1 MNTTIKI
8 LSAKKNLTKKDKAKL
23 KLAMKIDKILN
34 PKYYL
39 LLLCPLCFSCQN
51 KEVEEIETP
60 TFEVVSF
67 SKIDSQCKAT
77 IEIKGLHD
85 KFSIDGVI
93 KADEVN
99 LIEIKAPMSEHITY
113 TLINNVINIYG
124 DYANKITINLEWT
137 CNENHT
143 NYLVGWHLCY
153 GFTTDCQILMVDLK
167 IK

>member
-1 MNTTIKI
+1 MNTTIKT
-8 LSAKKNLTKKDKAKL
+8 LSAKQNLSKEDKAKL
-23 KLAMKIDKILN
+23 KLYMKIDKILN

-39 LLLCPLCFSCQN
+39 LLLCPLCFSCQS
-51 KEVEEIETP
+51 EEIEEIEVP

-67 SKIDSQCKAT
+67 SKVDNKCTAI

-99 LIEIKAPMSEHITY
+99 SIEIKAPMSEHITY
-113 TLINNVINIYG
+113 TLIENVINIYG

-143 NYLVGWHLCY
+143 NYLVGWHLSY
-153 GFTTDCQILMVDLK
+153 GFTTDCNILMVDLTK
-167 IK
+167 

>member
-1 MNTTIKI
+1 
-8 LSAKKNLTKKDKAKL
+8 
-23 KLAMKIDKILN
+23 MKIDKIFN

-39 LLLCPLCFSCQN
+39 LLLCPLCFACQN
-51 KEVEEIETP
+51 EEVEEIEIP

-67 SKIDSQCKAT
+67 SKVDNKCTAT

-99 LIEIKAPMSEHITY
+99 SIEIKAPMSEHITY
-113 TLINNVINIYG
+113 TLIDNVINIYG

-137 CNENHT
+137 CAENHT
-143 NYLVGWHLCY
+143 NYLVGWHLSY
-153 GFTTDCQILMVDLK
+153 GFTTDCKILMVDLK
-167 IK
+167 SK